1 MEKNL
6 LEGRLRERVNRKFR
20 DENTEPFFIDQFI
33 LKDGKATVWCDGQPV
48 DFISYEECNSWIN
61 QLEEIS
67 GAKRERQ
74 IPVKEN
80 SLAPTTKPSLPA
92 ERSTRETSALTYQ
105 PKIGSSVL
113 SDTKD
118 IVLENIKRLQGE
130 KGAEFIPQAQQ
141 INKEVHTIIDLAKT
155 EIELIKVMKS

>member
-1 MEKNL
+1 MVKNL
-6 LEGRLRERVNRKFR
+6 LEGRLRDRVNRKFK
-20 DENTEPFFIDQFI
+20 EGESEPFFIDQYL
-33 LKDGKATVWCDGQPV
+33 LKDGKVTVWCDGEPV

-61 QLEEIS
+61 QLVEIP
-67 GAKRERQ
+67 GAKRESQ
-74 IPVKEN
+74 IAVKEN
-80 SLAPTTKPSLPA
+80 SIPGPIKS
-92 ERSTRETSALTYQ
+92 SLTYQ

-118 IVLENIKRLQGE
+118 IVLENIRRLQGDR
-130 KGAEFIPQAQQ
+130 GAEFIPQAQQ